1 MKDNHKK
8 YIERTFYLANKGL
21 GNVSPNPMVGCVIV
35 KSGKIIGEG
44 YHKRYGGKHAEINA
58 INNVKDKSELKGSSF
73 YINLEPCSH
82 HGKTPPCSDE
92 IIKLKPKEVIISN
105 QDQNP
110 IVNGRGIKKLRNNG
124 ISVIENIKKKKG
136 LDVNKRFF
144 KNQLTGL
151 PYIILK
157 WAETEDGFLAK
168 EDGSSKWISNEL
180 SRMLV
185 HKWRAEEPGILIGV
199 NTANIDNPSLNVRSW
214 KGNNPIRIV
223 LDPNQKLNNNTNL
236 LSDKGTLM
244 VYNKKAEKK
253 LNNKIFIKNKSFK
266 LEDILKDILKKG
278 IGSIIVEGGA
288 KTLNSFIKE
297 GMWDEARIFNSNKK
311 FKRGIKAPKL
321 NVNKYQK
328 IRDNK
333 LYTIYNDA

>member
-44 YHKRYGGKHAEINA
+44 YHKKYGKEHAEINA
-58 INNVKDKSELKGSSF
+58 INNVTDKSLLEGSSF

-92 IIKLKPKEVIISN
+92 IMRYNPKEVIISN

-110 IVNGRGIKKLRNNG
+110 IVNGKGINKLKKGG
-124 ISVIENIKKKKG
+124 ISVIENIEKEKG
-136 LDVNKRFF
+136 LIVNKRFF
-144 KNQLTGL
+144 KNQLTNL

-157 WAETEDGFLAK
+157 WAETKDGFIAK

-185 HKWRAEEPGILIGV
+185 HKWRSEEPGILIGV
-199 NTANIDNPSLNVRSW
+199 NTANTDNPSLNVRSW
-214 KGNNPIRIV
+214 TGNDPTRIV
-223 LDPNQKLNNNTNL
+223 LDPNFKINEKIKLFEDEGAL
-236 LSDKGTLM
+236 F
-244 VYNKKAEKK
+244 VYNKEFDKK
-253 LNNKIFIKNKSFK
+253 LKNKHLIQNKSF
-266 LEDILKDILKKG
+266 ILKDILRDILEKG

-288 KTLNSFIKE
+288 KTINSFIEE
-297 GMWDEARIFNSNKK
+297 GLWDEARVFISDKK
-311 FKRGIKAPKL
+311 FEKGIKAPKIDL
-321 NVNKYQK
+321 NKYQK

-333 LYTIYNDA
+333 LYTIYNHA

>member
-44 YHKRYGGKHAEINA
+44 YHEKYGKEHAEINA
-58 INNVKDKSELKGSSF
+58 INNVTDKSLLEGSSF

-92 IIKLKPKEVIISN
+92 IMRYKPKEVIISN

-110 IVNGRGIKKLRNNG
+110 IVNGKGINKLKKGG
-124 ISVIENIKKKKG
+124 ISVIENIEKEKG
-136 LDVNKRFF
+136 LIVNKRFF
-144 KNQLTGL
+144 KNQLTNL

-157 WAETEDGFLAK
+157 WAETKDGFIAK

-185 HKWRAEEPGILIGV
+185 HKWRSEEPGILIGV
-199 NTANIDNPSLNVRSW
+199 NTANTDNPSLNVRSW
-214 KGNNPIRIV
+214 TGNDPTRIV
-223 LDPNQKLNNNTNL
+223 LDPNFKINEKIKLFEDEGAL
-236 LSDKGTLM
+236 F
-244 VYNKKAEKK
+244 VYNKEFDKK
-253 LNNKIFIKNKSFK
+253 LKNKHLIQNKSF
-266 LEDILKDILKKG
+266 ILKDILRDILEKG

-288 KTLNSFIKE
+288 KTINSFIEE
-297 GMWDEARIFNSNKK
+297 GLWDEARVFISDKK
-311 FKRGIKAPKL
+311 FEKGIKAPKIDL
-321 NVNKYQK
+321 NKYQK

-333 LYTIYNDA
+333 LYTIYNHA

>member
-44 YHKRYGGKHAEINA
+44 YHEKYGKEHAEINA
-58 INNVKDKSELKGSSF
+58 INNVTDKSLLEGSSF

-92 IIKLKPKEVIISN
+92 IMRYKPKEVIISN

-110 IVNGRGIKKLRNNG
+110 IVNGKGINKLKKGG
-124 ISVIENIKKKKG
+124 ISVIENIEKEKG
-136 LDVNKRFF
+136 LIVNKRFF
-144 KNQLTGL
+144 KNQLTNL

-157 WAETEDGFLAK
+157 WAETKDGFIAK

-185 HKWRAEEPGILIGV
+185 HKWRSEEPGILIGV
-199 NTANIDNPSLNVRSW
+199 NTANTDNPSLNVRSW
-214 KGNNPIRIV
+214 TGNDPTRIV
-223 LDPNQKLNNNTNL
+223 LDPNFKINKKIKLFEDEGAL
-236 LSDKGTLM
+236 L
-244 VYNKKAEKK
+244 VYNKEFDKK
-253 LNNKIFIKNKSFK
+253 LKNKHLIQNKSF
-266 LEDILKDILKKG
+266 ILKDILRDILEKG

-288 KTLNSFIKE
+288 KTINSFIEE
-297 GMWDEARIFNSNKK
+297 GLWDEARVFISDKK
-311 FKRGIKAPKL
+311 FEKGIKAPKIDL
-321 NVNKYQK
+321 NKYQK

-333 LYTIYNDA
+333 LYTIYNHA